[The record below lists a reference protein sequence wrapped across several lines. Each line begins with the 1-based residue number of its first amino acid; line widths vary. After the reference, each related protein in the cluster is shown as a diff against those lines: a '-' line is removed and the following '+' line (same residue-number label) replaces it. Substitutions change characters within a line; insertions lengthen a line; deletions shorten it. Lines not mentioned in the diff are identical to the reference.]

1 MNLPKIVITLS
12 FVFTCS
18 ITKGQDLS
26 QRKVDSLLRNA
37 HQYVSEDPNKAQ
49 AIAKKAISVSK
60 VLKNPVLQI
69 ESYLTYAESCI
80 NFSLFDEANTF
91 IDSATTLSK
100 NKNLSEQ
107 QIHCLILAG
116 RVNSELGNK
125 NLFLTKISEASNLAR
140 KSKLTDEEVNVELL
154 IGDFYKSSGDFERSL
169 TSKKRALELATKSNI
184 KTLIA
189 DSWNSIGSTYW
200 YFSHFQDAL
209 ENYYKSFIIREDIK
223 DTLGIL
229 ASLKNLGLVYR
240 DLSNFEKALSQLNLA
255 LKLTDEIKNKVE
267 TSEILNLLGS
277 LHYRFN
283 RYNEAI
289 LYYKQSLEIRYKNG
303 LLNSTA
309 NTLENLARV
318 YSQKSQYDD
327 AYQALSDALKIREQ
341 LLDQTSI
348 ASTLNEM
355 GNLYNQKGNI
365 AEALRRYLMSLKI
378 RQRNGND
385 QEIAKSLT
393 NIGITYR
400 KLGLIKNATVY
411 LEQARDLIITGK
423 DPSEAAYVLVNLG
436 NLYIDQKRFDI
447 ALKVYQEAL
456 IMRKKTGDEASIAKT
471 IRNIAQ
477 VQMQIGQTDRARD
490 NFIVALKLS
499 TKLNDEKAIADT
511 YNDLGNLERQ
521 SGNLQVAT
529 KYFGDAIKI
538 YDESANYD
546 GKALC
551 LRKIG
556 EIQIKQGKFDI
567 AEKNIDQ
574 SISIGREIGSLVLVH
589 YGYLAKHDL
598 YKSTNNFKLA
608 LDYYTKH
615 IRIRDSLDNSRRS
628 EKNLEAQ
635 LDLELD
641 KKKEEIKSM
650 EGEVQLL
657 RQEAIIKGLEIEKQR
672 ELKYFAI
679 AIAALILI
687 LTGLIFWG
695 YQQKKKNN
703 QILEEKIAVI
713 RDINDKLYLSEES
726 LKLNVQTK
734 DKLFSIIAHDLRS
747 PFNALVGLTEVLNS
761 KVDSL
766 PIDKIKE
773 LSFHINKSSNN
784 VLTLIDNLLT
794 WSRSQRGNIQLKPE
808 LINIRTLVDSCV
820 EVASIS
826 SKEKNIA
833 LISKLNN
840 NDVAYADKDTIST
853 VIRNLI
859 SNAIKFTSN
868 NGEVNIWAYNRNNAI
883 EIFISDTGVGIGK
896 EVLNQLFLIDK
907 NISTKGTNQESGTG
921 LGLIICKEFV
931 EKNKGTISV
940 ESELNVG
947 TTFIITLPN
956 QNTKSS

>member
-1 MNLPKIVITLS
+1 MRLSKILI
-12 FVFTCS
+12 VFTFTTVCLV
-18 ITKGQDLS
+18 TKGQETIQL
-26 QRKVDSLLRNA
+26 KVDSLLKQA
-37 HQYVSEDPNKAQ
+37 HRYVSEDPNNAQ
-49 AIAKKAISVSK
+49 IIAKKAISTSK
-60 VLKNPVLQI
+60 TLKNQISQI

-80 NFSLFDEANTF
+80 NFSSFDEANIF
-91 IDSATTLSK
+91 IDSAITLAK
-100 NKNLSEQ
+100 NKILYKQ
-107 QIHCLILAG
+107 QIHCLILSG
-116 RVNSELGNK
+116 KVNSEIGNK
-125 NLFLTKISEASNLAR
+125 SLFLAKISEAGSLAR
-140 KSKLTDEEVNVELL
+140 RTKLIDVEVSIELL
-154 IGDFYKSSGDFERSL
+154 IGDFYKSSGDFDRSIS
-169 TSKKRALELATKSNI
+169 SKKRALEIATKSNN
-184 KTLIA
+184 KPLIA

-209 ENYYKSFIIREDIK
+209 ENYYKSFIIRENIK
-223 DTLGIL
+223 DTLGII

-240 DLSNFEKALSQLNLA
+240 DLSNFDKALSQLNQA

-303 LLNSTA
+303 FLNSTA

-327 AYQALSDALKIREQ
+327 AYQALNEALKIREQ
-341 LLDQTSI
+341 LLDQTAI

-378 RQRNGND
+378 RQKNRND
-385 QEIAKSLT
+385 QDIAKSLT
-393 NIGITYR
+393 NIGNTYR

-436 NLYIDQKRFDI
+436 NLYIDQKRYDI

-456 IMRKKTGDEASIAKT
+456 SMRKKTGDEASIART

-477 VQMQIGQTDRARD
+477 VQMQIGQTDRSRD
-490 NFIVALKLS
+490 NFLVALKFS
-499 TKLNDEKAIADT
+499 KKLNDGKAIADT

-521 SGNLQVAT
+521 TGNFQIAA
-529 KYFGDAIKI
+529 KHFEDAIKI

-556 EIQIKQGKFDI
+556 EIQIKQGKPDI
-567 AEKNIDQ
+567 AKTNIEQ
-574 SISIGREIGSLVLVH
+574 SITIGKEIGSMVLVH
-589 YGYLAKHDL
+589 YGYSAMHDL
-598 YKSTNNFKLA
+598 YKSTNSHKLA

-615 IRIRDSLDNSRRS
+615 IRIRDSLDNSRRN

-641 KKKEEIKSM
+641 KKKEEIKSI

-657 RQEAIIKGLEIEKQR
+657 RQESLIKELEIEKQR

-679 AIAALILI
+679 ALASLILS
-687 LTGLIFWG
+687 LAGLIFWG
-695 YQQKKKNN
+695 YYQKKKHNKV
-703 QILEEKIAVI
+703 LEEKIAII
-713 RDINDKLYLSEES
+713 REINDKLYLSEES

-734 DKLFSIIAHDLRS
+734 VKLFSIIAHDLRS
-747 PFNALVGLTEVLNS
+747 PFNALVGLTEILNN
-761 KVDSL
+761 KAESL
-766 PIDKIKE
+766 SPSKIKE
-773 LSFHINKSSNN
+773 LSIHINKSSNN
-784 VLTLIDNLLT
+784 VLTLIDNLLS
-794 WSRSQRGNIQLKPE
+794 WSRSQRGRIELKPE
-808 LINIRTLVDSCV
+808 SINLKSIVESCF

-826 SKEKNIA
+826 AKEKNIS
-833 LISKLNN
+833 LKSKLNK
-840 NDVAYADKDTIST
+840 NDIAYADKDTIST

-868 NGEVNIWAYNRNNAI
+868 DGEINIWAYNRNDTI
-883 EIFISDTGVGIGK
+883 DIYISDTGVGICEK
-896 EVLNQLFLIDK
+896 DLKHLFKIDK

-921 LGLIICKEFV
+921 LGLIICKEFI
-931 EKNKGTISV
+931 EKNNGSISC

-956 QNTKSS
+956 QNTKS